1 MTVSEPTPEPAIE
14 LLTVSEA
21 ARRIGAE
28 RNTLARQIER
38 RGIKA
43 DAILIEGSKQLLS
56 PLYVESLL
64 PSLAK
69 LVES

>member
-1 MTVSEPTPEPAIE
+1 MTASESTIE

-21 ARRIGAE
+21 ARRIGAV

-38 RGIKA
+38 SGVKP
-43 DAILIEGSKQLLS
+43 DAILIEGGKHLRS
-56 PLYVESLL
+56 PLFVESRL

-69 LVES
+69 LVESKIH